1 MRYILIK
8 DEDWKLIPM
17 NVEGNNVIV
26 IDIPN
31 EIVISNVN

>member
-17 NVEGNNVIV
+17 NVERNNVIV